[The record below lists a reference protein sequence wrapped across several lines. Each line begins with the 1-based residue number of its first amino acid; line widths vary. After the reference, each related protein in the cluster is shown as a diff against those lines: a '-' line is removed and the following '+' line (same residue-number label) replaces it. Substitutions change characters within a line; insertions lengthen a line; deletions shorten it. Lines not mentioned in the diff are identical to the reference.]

1 MTLDEV
7 RKLLTE
13 MSEEMDGSVDKVVY
27 AAETAQNRIYRA
39 LQQRIFDFEISDG
52 RFIANQDY
60 AKRFAIIQREINGI
74 INSLYKP
81 SITEYLNT
89 YKTVDETTAYL
100 HKSYNELVIEKSV
113 FNAAKRSIYDQAEYY
128 LLDGLAD
135 AYVQPAKYIL
145 MQAVA
150 NGVTLKQAESLLRN
164 WNDGEMKAGSSIS
177 SSRPSPRLQ
186 AYAGQ
191 IARDSIF
198 QYNGAIQDRIG
209 QQYGLTEFIYVGG
222 LVKDSREFCIHLV
235 KQRRKISLDE
245 IPELVKK
252 YPKGLIPNTTKEN
265 FPVKRGGFGCLHTVM
280 MVR

>member
-1 MTLDEV
+1 MTIDEV
-7 RKLLTE
+7 RRLLTE
-13 MSEEMDGSVDKVVY
+13 LSGEMDGSVDAVVN
-27 AAETAQNRIYRA
+27 AAETAQTRIYNA
-39 LQQRIFDFEISDG
+39 LRQRIFDFEISDG

-60 AKRFAIIQREINGI
+60 AARFAIIQREMTRI

-81 SITEYLNT
+81 SISEYLNT
-89 YKTVDETTAYL
+89 YKTVEETASYL
-100 HKSYNELVIEKSV
+100 HKSYNEIIIEKSL
-113 FNAAKRSIYDQAEYY
+113 FTAARRSIYDQAEYY
-128 LLDGLAD
+128 LVDGLAD

-150 NGVTLKQAESLLRN
+150 NGLTIKQAESLLRN

-177 SSRPSPRLQ
+177 SARPSPRLQ

-209 QQYGLTEFIYVGG
+209 QQYGLTKFIYVGD
-222 LVKDSREFCIHLV
+222 VIRDSRPGCKYLV
-235 KQRRKISLDE
+235 GLRRKI
-245 IPELVKK
+245 ELKEVPDVLKK
-252 YPKGLIPNTTKEN
+252 YPQGTIPNTTIEN
-265 FPVKRGGFGCLHTVM
+265 FPIRRFGYNCRHCIM

>member
-1 MTLDEV
+1 MNIDEL
-7 RKLLTE
+7 RKQLTGL
-13 MSEEMDGSVDKVVY
+13 SEDMDNSVDAVVL
-27 AAETAQNRIYRA
+27 AANKAQDAIYRA
-39 LQQRIFDFEISDG
+39 LLQQINNFEITDG

-60 AKRFAIIQREINGI
+60 ASRFAAIQRKINGI

-89 YKTVDETTAYL
+89 YKTVDETAAYL
-100 HKSYNELVIEKSV
+100 HKSYNEIIIEKSI
-113 FNAAKRSIYDQAEYY
+113 FTAARRSIYDQAEYY
-128 LLDGLAD
+128 LVDGLAD
-135 AYVQPAKYIL
+135 AYVQPAKYVL

-150 NGVTLKQAESLLRN
+150 NGLTMKQAESLLRN

-198 QYNGAIQDRIG
+198 QYNGSIQDRIG
-209 QQYGLTEFIYVGG
+209 QQYGLTKFIYVGD
-222 LVKDSREFCIHLV
+222 VIKDSRPFCKHVVGL
-235 KQRRKISLDE
+235 RRKVSLDE
-245 IPELVKK
+245 VPELLKK
-252 YPKGLIPNTTKEN
+252 YPEGTMPNTTKEN
-265 FPVKRGGFGCLHTVM
+265 FPIKRAGWNCRHAIM